1 MNFAEER
8 LRRGVV
14 DTWRCLSGLCP
25 SAAAASLARVTK
37 SFTEDHRKSLPSFI
51 VSA

>member
-37 SFTEDHRKSLPSFI
+37 LFTEDDRKSPLSFI